1 MVLAD
6 GPEPVIHV
14 VVERRLRRLAV
25 YGPDGHLWHLAD
37 ASGEA
42 RGTGSRPPYGPGY
55 PIAPGHYRL
64 LGQIEHDP
72 ATAEEGPGAI
82 DVGDLDQTTLRR
94 LVDAGRARTRGES
107 IEIASLL
114 GRAGGLAQ
122 YGRTGIVIHGGAGAA
137 NLAAADDD
145 PLAPYQRLTRSDGGI
160 RLHNADLARLLI
172 ILMPAFAEKSTIVLS
187 VLGDPPR
194 AFPS

>member
-1 MVLAD
+1 
-6 GPEPVIHV
+6 VIHV
-14 VVERRLRRLAV
+14 VAERRFGRLAV

-42 RGTGSRPPYGPGY
+42 RGTGARPPYGPGY

-64 LGQIEHDP
+64 LGQVEHDP
-72 ATAEEGPGAI
+72 ATAEDGPGAI
-82 DVGDLDQTTLRR
+82 DVGDLDSATLVR
-94 LVDAGRARTRGES
+94 LTDAGRARVRGDQ
-107 IEIASLL
+107 IEIASLA
-114 GRAGGLAQ
+114 GRSGGLAQ
-122 YGRTGIVIHGGAGAA
+122 YGRTGVVIRGGGSGAA
-137 NLAAADDD
+137 NVASAED

-172 ILMPAFAEKSTIVLS
+172 ILKPAFAEATTIVFS

-194 AFPS
+194 SFPG